1 MFCVLHYVTV
11 FGYPEDS
18 QPDQVPAGV
27 AQVAAV
33 PISITCSVCYIMSQF
48 LDAQKIHNLTKY
60 LQALHKSQLA
70 TEEHTTLL
78 LNCYTKLK
86 DVSKL
91 DEFIMVTLAYI
102 DCCECLTIASIVEG
116 ELGQCVG
123 RGPGL

>member
-1 MFCVLHYVTV
+1 
-11 FGYPEDS
+11 
-18 QPDQVPAGV
+18 
-27 AQVAAV
+27 
-33 PISITCSVCYIMSQF
+33 MSQF

-91 DEFIMVTLAYI
+91 DEFIMVMMS
-102 DCCECLTIASIVEG
+102 DVE
-116 ELGQCVG
+116 LVVW
-123 RGPGL
+123 

>member
-1 MFCVLHYVTV
+1 M
-11 FGYPEDS
+11 
-18 QPDQVPAGV
+18 
-27 AQVAAV
+27 
-33 PISITCSVCYIMSQF
+33 
-48 LDAQKIHNLTKY
+48 DAQKIHNLTKY

-116 ELGQCVG
+116 ELGQFVG

>member
-1 MFCVLHYVTV
+1 MCYTVLHCVTCV
-11 FGYPEDS
+11 
-18 QPDQVPAGV
+18 
-27 AQVAAV
+27 
-33 PISITCSVCYIMSQF
+33 SQF

-91 DEFIMVTLAYI
+91 DEFIMVRP
-102 DCCECLTIASIVEG
+102 
-116 ELGQCVG
+116 G
-123 RGPGL
+123 RPLSWWLVW

>member
-1 MFCVLHYVTV
+1 
-11 FGYPEDS
+11 
-18 QPDQVPAGV
+18 
-27 AQVAAV
+27 
-33 PISITCSVCYIMSQF
+33 MSQF

-91 DEFIMVTLAYI
+91 DEFIMVMMS
-102 DCCECLTIASIVEG
+102 DVEWYG
-116 ELGQCVG
+116 VVVHHGNDV
-123 RGPGL
+123 